1 MVSELGGLLVRLF
14 VCGLWFGRSVSWF
27 VGQSVGMSVDH
38 SVIILSVSGFVSWS
52 AVSVVLSLGLSIFR
66 SVLLFVG
73 LSVSRPVGLSVC
85 HSISRQLVSVLYF
98 DIIIFLNE
106 CWCYCY
112 LFVKSPT
119 QAQEAFFWFFLVL
132 VVQETTRTRFFVSS
146 WSPG

>member
-1 MVSELGGLLVRLF
+1 MA
-14 VCGLWFGRSVSWF
+14 SWF
-27 VGQSVGMSVDH
+27 VGESVNH
-38 SVIILSVSGFVSWS
+38 SFIILSVSGFVSWS

-119 QAQEAFFWFFLVL
+119 QAQEAFFWFSWFWWSTRPQEQDFLSFRGLL
-132 VVQETTRTRFFVSS
+132 VKSPSQTFFWFL
-146 WSPG
+146 WSLG